1 MSYQRLWE
9 LISKKTCQSLM
20 TGGINL
26 LWEINWIDTVFMMNF
41 VCYALIC
48 RENYIYL
55 IEYISGAV
63 VIES

>member
-9 LISKKTCQSLM
+9 LINKKTCQSLM

-26 LWEINWIDTVFMMNF
+26 PWEINWIDIVFMMNF

-48 RENYIYL
+48 IENYIYL